1 MKTSERVLEL
11 LTRSETYLS
20 GQELADRLQLTRAA
34 IWKAIE
40 QLRKAGY
47 QIDSKPHVGY
57 RYADSDT
64 LNQTAI
70 LQALSLD
77 LDLELQ
83 VFDSLPSTNLKA
95 KELGLNTTSQTPL
108 VVIADH
114 QTAGYGRYHRDFISP
129 KNTGIY
135 LSILL
140 ANKSPDFDPGLL
152 TTATA
157 IAVTRTLEKT
167 LALKPTIKWVNDVLV
182 DDKKIC
188 GILTEG
194 ITDLETQ
201 SLSQVVVGTGINF
214 LTEIS
219 TFPTELQARVG
230 TLAPYVKKNRLSRNR
245 FIATYL
251 NEFFKIY
258 QNYTTGSFMDE
269 YRAHCDLIG
278 KLVTIQ
284 RPTGTLEA
292 QVIDINDHGALVLE
306 NGKVLNSGE
315 VIKVRKV

>member
-57 RYADSDT
+57 RYTDSDT

-70 LQALSLD
+70 SQALSLD

-129 KNTGIY
+129 KY
-135 LSILL
+135 RDLS
-140 ANKSPDFDPGLL
+140 
-152 TTATA
+152 
-157 IAVTRTLEKT
+157 
-167 LALKPTIKWVNDVLV
+167 
-182 DDKKIC
+182 
-188 GILTEG
+188 
-194 ITDLETQ
+194 
-201 SLSQVVVGTGINF
+201 
-214 LTEIS
+214 
-219 TFPTELQARVG
+219 
-230 TLAPYVKKNRLSRNR
+230 
-245 FIATYL
+245 
-251 NEFFKIY
+251 
-258 QNYTTGSFMDE
+258 
-269 YRAHCDLIG
+269 
-278 KLVTIQ
+278 
-284 RPTGTLEA
+284 
-292 QVIDINDHGALVLE
+292 
-306 NGKVLNSGE
+306 
-315 VIKVRKV
+315 

>member
-34 IWKAIE
+34 IWKAIK
-40 QLRKAGY
+40 QLKEAGY

-57 RYADSDT
+57 RYTDSDT

-70 LQALSLD
+70 LQALSSDLD
-77 LDLELQ
+77 LDLQ

-95 KELGLNTTSQTPL
+95 KELGLNTTLQTPL

-114 QTAGYGRYHRDFISP
+114 QTAGYGRYQRDFISP

-140 ANKSPDFDPGLL
+140 ANKSADFDPGLL

-194 ITDLETQ
+194 IADLETQ

-219 TFPTELQARVG
+219 TFPPELQARVG

-245 FIATYL
+245 FIAIYL

-269 YRAHCDLIG
+269 YRAHCELIG
-278 KLVTIQ
+278 KHVTIQ

-292 QVIDINDHGALVLE
+292 QVIDINDHGALVLK
-306 NGKVLNSGE
+306 NGQVLNSGE

>member
-34 IWKAIE
+34 IWKAIK
-40 QLRKAGY
+40 QLKEAGY

-57 RYADSDT
+57 RYTDSDT

-70 LQALSLD
+70 LQALSSD

-95 KELGLNTTSQTPL
+95 KELGLNTTLQTPL

-114 QTAGYGRYHRDFISP
+114 QTAGYGRYQRDFISP

-140 ANKSPDFDPGLL
+140 ANKSTDFDPGLL

-194 ITDLETQ
+194 VADLETQ

-219 TFPTELQARVG
+219 TFPRASSARWNFSP
-230 TLAPYVKKNRLSRNR
+230 LCQKKS
-245 FIATYL
+245 
-251 NEFFKIY
+251 
-258 QNYTTGSFMDE
+258 
-269 YRAHCDLIG
+269 
-278 KLVTIQ
+278 
-284 RPTGTLEA
+284 
-292 QVIDINDHGALVLE
+292 ALT
-306 NGKVLNSGE
+306 
-315 VIKVRKV
+315 